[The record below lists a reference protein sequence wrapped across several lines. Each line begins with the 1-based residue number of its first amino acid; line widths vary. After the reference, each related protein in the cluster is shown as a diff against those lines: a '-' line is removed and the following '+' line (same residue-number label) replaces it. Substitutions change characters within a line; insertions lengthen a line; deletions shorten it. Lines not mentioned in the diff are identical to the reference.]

1 MAGESVT
8 ELLRALTGV
17 NGESAEATYASW
29 ASLTYDATHDHSLAA
44 LVNEKL
50 TADSK
55 SAQIKESLLETLHA
69 GGAVGETVEQCLLKS
84 GLTGWS

>member
-8 ELLRALTGV
+8 ELLRSLTGV

-29 ASLTYDATHDHSLAA
+29 ASLTFDASHDYSLDQ
-44 LVNEKL
+44 LVRQKL
-50 TADSK
+50 TANGK
-55 SAQIKESLLETLHA
+55 STQIKESLLATIKA
-69 GGAVGETVEQCLLKS
+69 GGAVGETVEEALLKS